1 MQEQIIS
8 LTDFK
13 TSASRL
19 LQETRG
25 GANIILTQN
34 GTASAVVQDYA
45 TYRAQ
50 QDAFLMLKLMV
61 QGEADAQKN
70 RLAPQNK
77 VFDSLRSSLLKQQK
91 QSGLKQ
97 KKQHG

>member
-25 GANIILTQN
+25 GTNIILTQN
-34 GTASAVVQDYA
+34 GSASAVVQDYA
-45 TYRAQ
+45 TYRTQ

-61 QGEADAQKN
+61 QGEADASKDKLTSQ
-70 RLAPQNK
+70 AE
-77 VFDSLRSSLLKQQK
+77 VFNSMRASLRERQQ
-91 QSGLKQ
+91 QNG
-97 KKQHG
+97 

>member
-25 GANIILTQN
+25 GTNIILTQN
-34 GTASAVVQDYA
+34 GSASAVVQDYA

-61 QGEADAQKN
+61 QGEADTQKN
-70 RLAPQNK
+70 RVTAQGK
-77 VFDSLRSSLLKQQK
+77 VFDLLRTSLLKQQK
-91 QSGLKQ
+91 ARG
-97 KKQHG
+97 

>member
-25 GANIILTQN
+25 GTNIILTQN

-50 QDAFLMLKLMV
+50 QDAFLLLKLIV

-70 RLAPQNK
+70 RLAPQDK
-77 VFDSLRSSLLKQQK
+77 VFGSLRASLLKQQK
-91 QSGLKQ
+91 Q
-97 KKQHG
+97 HG